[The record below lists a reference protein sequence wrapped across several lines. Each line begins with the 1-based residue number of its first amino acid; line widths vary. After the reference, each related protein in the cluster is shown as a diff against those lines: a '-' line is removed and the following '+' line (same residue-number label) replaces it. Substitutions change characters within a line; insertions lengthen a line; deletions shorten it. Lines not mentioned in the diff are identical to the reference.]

1 MFGAVGGIVG
11 QNVLKQVAL
20 EIGVILIERVG
31 DLVLVGE
38 AGRLDLL
45 GEVFLDILVGQANPQ
60 SLEILKGQVEQIEL
74 LEVNGVVDVEAQL
87 LKVGNDD
94 VGGFLVPVLLDKLIA
109 KSVEKG
115 TKNWVGFVFCR
126 KNCVCLRQN

>member
-60 SLEILKGQVEQIEL
+60 SFEILKGQVEQIEL

-126 KNCVCLRQN
+126 KNCVCSRQN